1 MTHAFL
7 ALVALLGTAAPATQ
21 SATGCVTP
29 REACAFFDAY
39 LDAFNRRD
47 WEAFRATFDDGIS
60 VMFDTPAP
68 PQRRDGRAAV
78 EEFFLRVFPPP
89 GQSRPL
95 PPSIRPEALL
105 AQDFGDVVVVSFH
118 IRGGDELA
126 RRTVV
131 LRRTAAGWRVVH
143 IHASSGPGTP

>member
-1 MTHAFL
+1 MIAV
-7 ALVALLGTAAPATQ
+7 LVFAALLGATPVAAQ
-21 SATGCVTP
+21 STTGCVTP

-47 WEAFRATFDDGIS
+47 WEAFRATFDDGIT
-60 VMFDTPAP
+60 VMFDKPAP

-95 PPSIRPEALL
+95 PPPIRPEGLL
-105 AQDFGDVVVVSFH
+105 AQDLGDVVVVSFH
-118 IRGGDELA
+118 MRDGSEIA

-131 LRRTAAGWRVVH
+131 LRKTSSGWRVVH